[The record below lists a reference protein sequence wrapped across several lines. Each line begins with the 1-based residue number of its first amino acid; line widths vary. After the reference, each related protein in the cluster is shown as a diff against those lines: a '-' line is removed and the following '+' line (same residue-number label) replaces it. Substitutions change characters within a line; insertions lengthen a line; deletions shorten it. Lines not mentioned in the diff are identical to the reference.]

1 MFALI
6 AVISGGFFVAILID
20 SIFPNLRGLLRPK
33 LPDEYIKVILGHLDN
48 FKYSHIIIKYSHSIN
63 IKGSVRQHDI
73 YSGIAIDDKSKQICL
88 IEDETLKYITYNDI
102 IGSEVILGS
111 ETITKTLRSS
121 QLAGAAVGG
130 LLLGGLG
137 AVIGGVSGKTET
149 KQNLKSVSLK
159 LLINDTSYPVH
170 LIKLTGSTADLQEAQ
185 QWHDLL
191 SVIIKQAEQDLI
203 PELKICPYCAEA
215 IKPQAIICRY
225 CGKDVE

>member
-1 MFALI
+1 VLE
-6 AVISGGFFVAILID
+6 S
-20 SIFPNLRGLLRPK
+20 
-33 LPDEYIKVILGHLDN
+33 LDN
-48 FKYSHIIIKYSHSIN
+48 FNYSHIIIRFSHLIN
-63 IKGSVRQHDI
+63 NEGRLHRF

-88 IEDETLKYITYNDI
+88 INDETLKYITYNDV

-111 ETITKTLRSS
+111 ETITKTLRTS

-130 LLLGGLG
+130 LLFGGLG
-137 AVIGGVSGKTET
+137 AVVGGVSGKTET
-149 KQNLKSVSLK
+149 KQNLKKVSLK

-170 LIKLTGSTADLQEAQ
+170 LISLTGSTADLQEAQ

-203 PELKICPYCAEA
+203 PELKTCPYCAES